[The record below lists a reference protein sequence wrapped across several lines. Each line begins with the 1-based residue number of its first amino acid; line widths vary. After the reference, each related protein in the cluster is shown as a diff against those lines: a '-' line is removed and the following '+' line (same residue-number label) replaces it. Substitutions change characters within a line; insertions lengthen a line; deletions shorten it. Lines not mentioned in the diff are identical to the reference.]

1 MRIYTRHPL
10 VIIYAII
17 LHYIWAVTLLVDGQ
31 AAAVTATSGLYG
43 RFDQIVPYFLI
54 FVATSALLS
63 ITRPRISLWP
73 VLLII
78 PQQVALMLSAY
89 AAVGAMISSRFADG
103 IQRPHAFIIADQCPA
118 VLIMVFHTVAVL
130 HDAYRPDT
138 RQ

>member
-1 MRIYTRHPL
+1 MRIYTRYPL
-10 VIIYAII
+10 IIMYAII
-17 LHYIWAVTLLVDGQ
+17 LHYVWAVTLLIDGN

-43 RFDQIVPYFLI
+43 RFDRLVPYFLL
-54 FVATSALLS
+54 FVATSAWLS

-78 PQQVALMLSAY
+78 PQQIALMLSAY
-89 AAVGAMISSRFADG
+89 AAIDAMVSSRFADG
-103 IQRPHAFIIADQCPA
+103 IQRPHAFIVADQCPA

-130 HDAYRPDT
+130 HDAYRPVT